1 MSVAFIS
8 CGFTTVFQQCL
19 NTLVD
24 TYGPYA
30 ASSTSANTMLR
41 SVLACGLPLAARPM
55 FVNLGTGIAAS
66 ILGAVSCLALPVP
79 LVLYYYGLALRKRSK
94 FAQI

>member
-1 MSVAFIS
+1 MNIAFLS
-8 CGFTTVFQQCL
+8 CGFTIVFQQCL

-24 TYGPYA
+24 TYGLYA
-30 ASSTSANTMLR
+30 ASATSANTMLR
-41 SVLACGLPLAARPM
+41 SLLACGLPLAARPM

-79 LVLYYYGLALRKRSK
+79 FILSYYGLALRKRSK
-94 FAQI
+94 FAKT